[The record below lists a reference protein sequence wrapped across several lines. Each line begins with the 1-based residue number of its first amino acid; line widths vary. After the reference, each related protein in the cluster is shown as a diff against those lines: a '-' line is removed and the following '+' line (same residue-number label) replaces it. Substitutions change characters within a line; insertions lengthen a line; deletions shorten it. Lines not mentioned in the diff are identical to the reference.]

1 MSSTVSPEDLPYFTV
16 EGFGEAEYIVEKSR
30 FIGRALPVSTAEEA
44 MEYVDE
50 VKREHYDARH
60 VCYGLRVGRGAQ
72 IIDRS
77 NDDGEPARTAGLPIW
92 QVIEGRE
99 ATDTLIVV
107 IRYFGGIK
115 LGTGGLARAYREAAR
130 LAIDAAGLVQRFPED
145 HVRLRIPYASHSQVE
160 HLFADLEGVRTTDTD
175 FAEDITLHLAIR
187 RVDLKMVQERLSAL
201 LQRPPEDVFEEN
213 TAKNSQ

>member
-1 MSSTVSPEDLPYFTV
+1 MSTTVAPEDLPYYTV
-16 EGFGEAEYIVEKSR
+16 QSFGEAEYIVEKSR
-30 FIGRALPVSTAEEA
+30 FIGRALPVTSVEEA
-44 MEYVDE
+44 MEYIEE
-50 VKREHYDARH
+50 VRREHYDARH

-107 IRYFGGIK
+107 IRYFGGVK

-130 LAIDAAGLVQRFPED
+130 QAIDAAGLVQRFPED
-145 HVRLRIPYASHSQVE
+145 HVQLRIPYSAHSQVE
-160 HLFADLEGVRTTDTD
+160 HLFADLDGVRTTDTD

-187 RVDLKMVQERLSAL
+187 RVDRAEIQERLSAL
-201 LQRPPEDVFEEN
+201 LQRALDDVFEEP
-213 TAKNSQ
+213 TSDNSD

>member
-1 MSSTVSPEDLPYFTV
+1 MSTTVAPEDLPYFTV
-16 EGFGEAEYIVEKSR
+16 KGFGEAEYIVEKSR
-30 FIGRALPVSTAEEA
+30 FIGRALPIATAEEA
-44 MEYVDE
+44 MEYVEE

-60 VCYGLRVGRGAQ
+60 VCYGFRVGRGAQ
-72 IIDRS
+72 IVDRS

-130 LAIDAAGLVQRFPED
+130 QAIDAAGLVQRFPED
-145 HVRLRIPYASHSQVE
+145 LVSLQIPYALHSQVE
-160 HLFADLEGVRTTDTD
+160 HLFADLEGIRATGTD

-187 RVDLKMVQERLSAL
+187 RVDREQIQERLAAL
-201 LQRPPEDVFEEN
+201 LQRAPGDVFEEE
-213 TAKNSQ
+213 SEE